1 VIISAQYFHV
11 IYVRISLVIEKRQDE
26 QYTEIKMNLKKATI
40 LLIIGNSYTLL
51 IKFGKVE
58 DYSKIIAE

>member
-1 VIISAQYFHV
+1 MIISAQYFHV